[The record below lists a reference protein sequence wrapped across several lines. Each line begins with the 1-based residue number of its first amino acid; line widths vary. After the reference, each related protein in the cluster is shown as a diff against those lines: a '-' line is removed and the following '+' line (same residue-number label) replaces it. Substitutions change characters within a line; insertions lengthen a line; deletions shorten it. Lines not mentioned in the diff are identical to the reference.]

1 MPDIERNAL
10 ILGVTGGI
18 ACGKSEAGRIL
29 VELGFEV
36 RDADL
41 VAHGLMEKGTPV
53 FRKLVDFFG
62 GRILSDDGEISRPIL
77 GEIVFDNPAQ
87 RDALNQFVHPAVR
100 EALAGWINGRRQQ
113 GRPGAV
119 LVPLLFESGMDSLD
133 LDAVLCVSCP
143 EDLVFQRLEKRGLN
157 RADAERRIGAQMPL
171 SEKERRADFTV
182 PNAGTLQELKEAIKE
197 AVQKADRLKGRL

>member
-29 VELGFEV
+29 VELGFDV
-36 RDADL
+36 CDADW
-41 VAHGLMEKGTPV
+41 VAHGLMKKGTPV

-62 GRILSDDGEISRPIL
+62 GLILSDDGEISRPIL
-77 GEIVFDNPAQ
+77 GGIVFDNPAQ
-87 RDALNQFVHPAVR
+87 RDALNQFVHPVVR

-113 GRPGAV
+113 GRLGAV

-143 EDLVFQRLEKRGLN
+143 EELVFQRLKKRGLN
-157 RADAERRIGAQMPL
+157 RADAERRISAQMPL